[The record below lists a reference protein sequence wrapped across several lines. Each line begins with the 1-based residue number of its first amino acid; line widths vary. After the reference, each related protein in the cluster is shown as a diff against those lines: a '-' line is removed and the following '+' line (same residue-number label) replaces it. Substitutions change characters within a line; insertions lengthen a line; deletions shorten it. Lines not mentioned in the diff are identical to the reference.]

1 MPTSFKTIQI
11 KILTYGIYALMAF
24 LAVITRWHTTIIKEL
39 PDDYV
44 RLERYVDDRIDEGE
58 DKPYVLREKGF
69 YIRRG
74 STNRLATRDEL
85 NYMLA
90 SDI

>member
-24 LAVITRWHTTIIKEL
+24 LAVITGWHTTIIKEL

-44 RLERYVDDRIDEGE
+44 RLERYVDDRID
-58 DKPYVLREKGF
+58 VRESLKR
-69 YIRRG
+69 IE
-74 STNRLATRDEL
+74 SKIDQVIML
-85 NYMLA
+85 N
-90 SDI
+90 